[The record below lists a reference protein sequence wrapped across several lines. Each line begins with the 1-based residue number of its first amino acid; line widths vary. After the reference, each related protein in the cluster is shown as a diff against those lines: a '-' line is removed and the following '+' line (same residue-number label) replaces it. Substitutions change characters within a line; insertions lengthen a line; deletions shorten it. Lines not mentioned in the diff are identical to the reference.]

1 MRVTLQFNIAGMP
14 ALSMHFGTSPD
25 GLPIGVQIAAVWHAK
40 STLLHVATLLESV
53 SPVRDLHPEL

>member
-1 MRVTLQFNIAGMP
+1 MP